1 MRVAFAAPAYE
12 CLRGDV
18 ERQAHSKSRKCNALP
33 QFNQATTRKKIVM
46 KMIRPLL
53 AIVMLAAVLTGCAS
67 GPTQADLE
75 VSMPPLKPGYGRIYF
90 LRSSAFIGSPIQP
103 EIQLNNQVVGRS
115 RARGFFFVDR
125 PAGAYQAKTSTSV
138 ATALDFSLSV
148 GEVKY
153 IRTEVNIA
161 LMGIMPGSV
170 SFIVMDESMAEP
182 ELRKLSYTGRAVKAE
197 PK

>member
-1 MRVAFAAPAYE
+1 
-12 CLRGDV
+12 
-18 ERQAHSKSRKCNALP
+18 
-33 QFNQATTRKKIVM
+33 M

-53 AIVMLAAVLTGCAS
+53 AMVALAAVLAGCAS
-67 GPTQADLE
+67 GPNQTDLE
-75 VSMPPLKPGYGRIYF
+75 TAMPAIKPGYGRIYF
-90 LRSSAFIGSPIQP
+90 LRSSAFFGSPLQP
-103 EIQLNNQVVGRS
+103 EILLNNQVVGRS

-138 ATALDFSLSV
+138 TTALDFSLFS

-153 IRTEVNIA
+153 VRTEVSIA

-170 SFIVMDESMAEP
+170 SFTLMDESMAEP
-182 ELRKLSYTGRAVKAE
+182 ELRKLSYTGKSINPE